1 MLRQHISSGSPWETI
16 TGYSRAVRAGNVIF
30 VSATA
35 ATAQDGRVLHPGD
48 VYQQTRAILARIEAA
63 LREAGSSL
71 DEIVQTRLY
80 LRDITRWEEAGR
92 AHGEIFREI
101 RPATSM
107 VEVSR
112 FLDPDMLVEIE
123 AIAVLVSSVGED
135 HLC

>member
-16 TGYSRAVRAGNVIF
+16 TGYSRAVRAGNLIF

-35 ATAQDGRVLHPGD
+35 ATTQDGRVLYPGD
-48 VYQQTRAILARIEAA
+48 VYQQTRAIHARIEAA

-112 FLDPDMLVEIE
+112 FLDPDMLVEME
-123 AIAVLVSSVGED
+123 AIAVLVSPVGEENR
-135 HLC
+135 C

>member
-16 TGYSRAVRAGNVIF
+16 TGYSRAVRAGHLIF

-35 ATAQDGRVLHPGD
+35 ATAQDGRVLYPGD
-48 VYQQTRAILARIEAA
+48 AYQQTRAILARIEAA

-71 DEIVQTRLY
+71 NDIVQTRLY
-80 LRDITRWEEAGR
+80 LRDITCWEEAGR

-107 VEVSR
+107 VEVNR
-112 FLDPDMLVEIE
+112 FLDPNMLVEIE
-123 AIAVLVSSVGED
+123 AIAVLSEPAGED
-135 HLC
+135 NLC

>member
-1 MLRQHISSGSPWETI
+1 M
-16 TGYSRAVRAGNVIF
+16 
-30 VSATA
+30 
-35 ATAQDGRVLHPGD
+35 LHPGD
-48 VYQQTRAILARIEAA
+48 VYQQTRARIARIEAA

-80 LRDITRWEEAGR
+80 LRDITRWEEVGR

-101 RPATSM
+101 RPSTSM

>member
-1 MLRQHISSGSPWETI
+1 MAIYLIWFTLGNHYRLFAGSPRWSFDLCF
-16 TGYSRAVRAGNVIF
+16 GHSSHRAG
-30 VSATA
+30 
-35 ATAQDGRVLHPGD
+35 LHPGD
-48 VYQQTRAILARIEAA
+48 AYQQTRAILARIEAV

-71 DEIVQTRLY
+71 NDIVQTRLY

-112 FLDPDMLVEIE
+112 FLDPNMLVEIE
-123 AIAVLVSSVGED
+123 AIAVLSAPAGEEN
-135 HLC
+135 LC

>member
-1 MLRQHISSGSPWETI
+1 MLRQSISSGSPWETI
-16 TGYSRAVRAGNVIF
+16 TGYSRAVRAGHLIF
-30 VSATA
+30 VSVTA

-48 VYQQTRAILARIEAA
+48 AYQQHARFFARIEAV

-71 DEIVQTRLY
+71 SDIVQTRLY

-112 FLDPDMLVEIE
+112 FLDPNMLVEIE
-123 AIAVLVSSVGED
+123 AIAVLSAPAGEENR
-135 HLC
+135 C